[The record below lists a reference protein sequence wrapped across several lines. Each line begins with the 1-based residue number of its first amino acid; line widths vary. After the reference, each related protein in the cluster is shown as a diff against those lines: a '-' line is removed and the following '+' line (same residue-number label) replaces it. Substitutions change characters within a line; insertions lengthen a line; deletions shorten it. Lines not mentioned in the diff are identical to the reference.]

1 MSQLLLFAPREEGGR
16 GWEVR
21 EISTLLKHYPLQRQ
35 TLCHSF
41 QSCWLAMDLYSQHCL
56 HALYMHMHSQAHTYT
71 HIHIHYTC
79 CSCKWYYMSSL
90 MCAFPL
96 LSSAGE
102 RLVATKDSPPLW
114 NRCLGGKLL
123 LGKEKSQKHFSFGQA
138 NYSAGIMHYAFM
150 WRL

>member
-1 MSQLLLFAPREEGGR
+1 
-16 GWEVR
+16 
-21 EISTLLKHYPLQRQ
+21 
-35 TLCHSF
+35 
-41 QSCWLAMDLYSQHCL
+41 
-56 HALYMHMHSQAHTYT
+56 
-71 HIHIHYTC
+71 
-79 CSCKWYYMSSL
+79 

-138 NYSAGIMHYAFM
+138 NYSANICIICLCGGYKVADSLLKVLKILMVVLHPCKGVWGYACPQENFGI
-150 WRL
+150 